1 MPATAAYAKSKVTA
15 LEVPGKC
22 RTLVISG
29 DRLTGSCQSAVA
41 LAEVKGKGGV
51 IVVPLKPLG
60 AYNFYVDSVAPGKSR
75 LLAVELSSFPVS
87 NKHYAVPV
95 IGTCKF
101 GNYTKRATTI
111 SCSGKDINGLSFKL
125 EFATG
130 RPKR

>member
-1 MPATAAYAKSKVTA
+1 MPATAAQARSKVTA

-22 RTLVISG
+22 RSLVIAG
-29 DRLTGSCQSAVA
+29 DRLTGSCMPVVV
-41 LAEVKGKGGV
+41 LADVKSKGGM
-51 IVVPLKPLG
+51 ILVPLKPLG
-60 AYNFYVDSVAPGKSR
+60 AYNFYVESVAPGKTR

-101 GNYTKRATTI
+101 GDYTRRATTI
-111 SCSGKDINGLSFKL
+111 SCSGKDINGLTFKL